1 MAYNKVTYGGKTLI
15 DLSGDTVS
23 PNKLLTGVTAHDKAG
38 NEIVGTMEKT
48 SILFRK
54 NFSANTG
61 DFNTKNLGHVRLT
74 LLETNPNKTSNARVR
89 VYGANSLSELSHGAN
104 VTELGEFRLKMANNG
119 VNQFIDTDIH
129 YPYIVLY
136 AIYGDTWGQGNVQAE
151 IEVYDDDTIGIL
163 TSFRAMSDCKEV
175 ESSARTIAFGDC
187 MVTTI
192 HRTKTTSCTGTFWSH
207 AVDLTEYKTLSI
219 DIAMDQ
225 AGDGSAGYNNFI
237 GFSRHYPGEY
247 SYSLDGSQEI
257 ISPLVP
263 YSVDYD
269 ACVAL
274 GNEVFERKT
283 ITLDISKLKGDYFPK
298 ITAGNAGFIIY
309 RMLLNK

>member
-237 GFSRHYPGEY
+237 GFSEHYPGEF

-263 YSVDYD
+263 YSVDYV

-283 ITLDISKLKGDYFPK
+283 ITLDISKLKGNYFPK